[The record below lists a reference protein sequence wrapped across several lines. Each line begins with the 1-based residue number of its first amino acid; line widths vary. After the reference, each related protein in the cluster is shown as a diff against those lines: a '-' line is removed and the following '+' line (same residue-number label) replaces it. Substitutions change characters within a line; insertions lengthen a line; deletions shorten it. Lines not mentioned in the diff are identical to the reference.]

1 MHNLIYNI
9 ILNQRKMVN
18 RFFITL
24 FIFIALIP
32 FACRKPFDGVNA
44 IVSNSYISYRVSGQ
58 IIDANSTATNPYPAN
73 TTVTVSGDAVDK
85 GLIYNESGQQ
95 ILTGS
100 NNITVVS
107 NSFSLV
113 VKPYYVISS
122 NNPLKLNLSIQAPGY
137 LSVSKDLTISNTDS
151 LQYLTIK
158 ILNTSKIP
166 IGVALNN
173 TSVAGIV
180 NGTTT
185 TPTNITVTNN
195 AGGNTIPATQILI
208 PANTAFKDA
217 NGNIIASNAPMNLSV
232 ISFSGNSTD
241 AISSVPGGLN
251 NVSTSIGS
259 NSTFTLGAAVE
270 INASIGGTVIKQ
282 LSQPIICKLILDS
295 NTLNPI
301 THTTIKLG
309 DSIETWS
316 NDAITNTWKKEGSSI
331 IYRDPYS
338 FKMATNI
345 SVTHFSTWMTA
356 YSSNICSNPFIVKY
370 TSTDSSISTMFIN
383 IVSQTGNKQVLD
395 SKKVSVKNGDIIQF
409 SLPQGI
415 DFTVNMYASSYP
427 NGTPVASN
435 NFTACS
441 NSTTLNYIVPS
452 NRPSLYF
459 DLQTYCTN
467 GVFRYTGPIDYKVS
481 GTNIWQTFT
490 PSNNGTLTTTLLDWD
505 VTYDFRIIYKGA
517 EYRRSK
523 QVLQSEFRQT
533 TGTNNSWYYWGKD
546 PANKQ
551 TFFSSPTACN

>member
-1 MHNLIYNI
+1 
-9 ILNQRKMVN
+9 MVN

-122 NNPLKLNLSIQAPGY
+122 NNPLKLSLYVSAPGY
-137 LSVSKDLTISNTDS
+137 ISNFKDLTITNIDS

-158 ILNTSKIP
+158 LLNPSSLPSGVSNVVASIPVNTNGSLKNDTSILINNNPS
-166 IGVALNN
+166 NN
-173 TSVAGIV
+173 TQATQLVKSTQLSLKA
-180 NGTTT
+180 
-185 TPTNITVTNN
+185 
-195 AGGNTIPATQILI
+195 NTI
-208 PANTAFKDA
+208 FKDV
-217 NGNIIASNAPMNLSV
+217 NGNIISSNLP
-232 ISFSGNSTD
+232 ISFSIIAFSGLSKE
-241 AISSVPGGLN
+241 AISSIFGGVT
-251 NVSTSIGS
+251 NVTTTTGALTSFTIGGAVDI
-259 NSTFTLGAAVE
+259 NATLG
-270 INASIGGTVIKQ
+270 GTAIKTFN
-282 LSQPIICKLILDS
+282 QPIITKILLDPS
-295 NTLNPI
+295 TLNP
-301 THTTIKLG
+301 TTGVPIKVG

-316 NDAITNTWKKEGSSI
+316 NDPKLNQWNFEGKSI
-331 IYRDPYS
+331 VIIDAATS
-338 FKMATNI
+338 QLATNI
-345 SVTHFSTWMTA
+345 SITHFSTWA
-356 YSSNICSNPFIVKY
+356 SAFSSNMCANPFQINY
-370 TSTDSSISTMFIN
+370 TTSDVSTTTVFYEIL
-383 IVSQTGNKQVLD
+383 SQAGNKQVL
-395 SKKVSVKNGDIIQF
+395 SSRKVSAKNGDKILF
-409 SLPQGI
+409 SLSQGI
-415 DFTVNMYASSYP
+415 PFVVNMYVGSDATGSLISS
-427 NGTPVASN
+427 T
-435 NFTACS
+435 NFNPCS
-441 NSTTLNYIVPS
+441 IGVTYNYIAPTTK
-452 NRPSLYF
+452 PILYF